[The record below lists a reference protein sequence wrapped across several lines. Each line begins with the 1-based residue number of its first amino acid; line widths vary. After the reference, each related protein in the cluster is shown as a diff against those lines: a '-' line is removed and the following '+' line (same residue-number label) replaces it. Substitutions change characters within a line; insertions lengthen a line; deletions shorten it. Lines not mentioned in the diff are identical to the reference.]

1 MGVPEVNIRLAKKSD
16 LKELFQMEQLCF
28 DAESFSRRQIN
39 YLASRSSGF
48 FWVLTEADEISGFIV
63 LLQRK
68 NTSGLRIYSLA
79 VSPNF
84 RGKNYGQAL
93 LERAMQTA
101 IDHGKT
107 FLYLEVSEHNQSA
120 IRLYQKCGFQIIG
133 DRKAYYKDG
142 SAALL
147 MRKNIDA

>member
-1 MGVPEVNIRLAKKSD
+1 MGVPRVNIRLAKKSD
-16 LKELFQMEQLCF
+16 IKKLFQLEQLCF

-39 YLASRSSGF
+39 YLVSRSSCF

-68 NTSGLRIYSLA
+68 NTLGLRIYSLA

-84 RGKNYGQAL
+84 RGRNYGQTL

-101 IDHGKT
+101 TDNGKT
-107 FLYLEVSEHNQSA
+107 FLYLEVSEHNHSA
-120 IRLYQKCGFQIIG
+120 INLYKKFGFQITG
-133 DRKAYYKDG
+133 KRKAYYKDG

-147 MRKNIDA
+147 MRKNIDV